1 MEYVFYG
8 VARAAVN
15 PPIMG
20 YGQCFFADYTY
31 PTLPDAQHTRCMTL
45 STAPSVPLVF
55 LFIYNVI

>member
-20 YGQCFFADYTY
+20 YGQCYFVVYTY
-31 PTLPDAQHTRCMTL
+31 PPTLCTAHALHDAEH
-45 STAPSVPLVF
+45 SPFGPFSISVY
-55 LFIYNVI
+55 I

>member
-31 PTLPDAQHTRCMTL
+31 ESDAYPTLPDAQHTRCMTL
-45 STAPSVPLVF
+45 NTAPSSL
-55 LFIYNVI
+55 